1 MTRGRKRKSRS
12 GKNRR
17 DKGAAQTVTADR
29 TKDAVSG
36 TAASPGA
43 SGALAPAAQT
53 RRSFLTT
60 AWLWLGG
67 IALAEY
73 LWLAFEFLRPGSRSE
88 AREASATLVVAGPVD
103 RFEPNSVTPFQEGR
117 FYLARL
123 ADGSFLALFRECTHL
138 GCTVPW
144 VAEEERFICPCH
156 SSAYDITGTV
166 LSPPAPRPLDLYAVR
181 IEHGLVKVDT
191 SDPIHRRSFDPSQAV
206 RS

>member
-1 MTRGRKRKSRS
+1 MRGGRGDSLPTTRPTE
-12 GKNRR
+12 
-17 DKGAAQTVTADR
+17 AAR
-29 TKDAVSG
+29 
-36 TAASPGA
+36 
-43 SGALAPAAQT
+43 T
-53 RRSFLTT
+53 RRSFLAR

-67 IALAEY
+67 IALGEY

-88 AREASATLVVAGPVD
+88 PTGTSGAIVVAGPVGG
-103 RFEPNSVTPFQEGR
+103 FAPGSVTPFPEGR

-123 ADGSFLALFRECTHL
+123 ADGGFLALLRECTHL

-144 VAEEERFICPCH
+144 LAAEDRFVCPCH
-156 SSAYDITGTV
+156 ASAYDITGTV

-191 SDPIHRRSFDPSQAV
+191 SRTIRRERFDPSQAV